1 MNAINKKCNLV
12 FIMFISILF
21 SGCVTKFDR
30 LEYALEFAGE
40 NRRELEK
47 VLEYYRNDSLK
58 YRAACFLIENM
69 PRWYAYDGWQLDTLE
84 VLIRENGKGNL
95 PKDDKMRWRGFDY
108 HTLNKVYDSKVITSE
123 YLIENIELAFKE
135 WKKRPWNKSL
145 SFEDFCDLILPYR
158 IGNERLSNWR
168 SLYNAYY
175 GSLLDSVYTGSDVLL
190 ACKCI
195 NDELNRQGYKYN
207 TEWNVPHYRA
217 DYLFETRIGY
227 CREVSDLIQYAMR
240 SCGIPVAA
248 DFMPYSPDYRYSHE
262 WNVVRDTT
270 GMYIQFGFDR
280 LDPIRGKIT
289 DDGRKKG
296 KVYRYCYALQ
306 NEREILRNYFG
317 WNIGGAEGLYWK
329 DVTSEYFGH
338 NQAIVNV
345 FATDKPLVGLSVFST
360 NGWQVIGEGVY
371 KGSGK
376 AIFNN
381 IEPSIIYVPISL
393 NSGAKPV
400 GYPFMLDRDGHVE
413 EFIPD
418 TINTEK
424 VILKRKMA
432 LIPRVAAWGYSQIGA
447 RIEGD
452 ANVDFKNP
460 KLMAEIKDTMDYT
473 FQVLEGLCP
482 EPVKYIRYIPPVG
495 FLQLAELKLYEDAEL
510 KKEIKITPVTD
521 FPNIERVVDGDILSY
536 VYRKSQGV
544 IKPLVFALDSL
555 RQVKGLYYIA
565 RTDDNY
571 VWEGDRYELLY
582 FDGEK
587 GWKSLGMKTA
597 VSKHISFDA
606 PGNALLWLRNRTKGK
621 EEQVFIYKNNRQ
633 WFNSD
638 FSTYNLGGRKDNNLI
653 WLSHK
658 QGVSL

>member
-1 MNAINKKCNLV
+1 M
-12 FIMFISILF
+12 
-21 SGCVTKFDR
+21 
-30 LEYALEFAGE
+30 
-40 NRRELEK
+40 
-47 VLEYYRNDSLK
+47 
-58 YRAACFLIENM
+58 FLIENM

-84 VLIRENGKGNL
+84 VLIRKNGKGNL
-95 PKDDKMRWRGFDY
+95 SKEDKARWGGFDY

-123 YLIENIELAFKE
+123 FLIENINMAFQE
-135 WKKRPWNKSL
+135 WEKRPWNKSL

-207 TEWNVPHYRA
+207 AEWNVPHYRA

-270 GMYIQFGFDR
+270 GRYIQFGFDGI
-280 LDPIRGKIT
+280 DPVRDKVMN
-289 DDGRKKG
+289 DGRKKG

-306 NEREILRNYFG
+306 NEREVLRNNFG

-329 DVTSEYFGH
+329 DVTSEYFGR
-338 NQAIVNV
+338 NQAVVNV

-371 KGSGK
+371 KSSGK
-376 AIFNN
+376 AVFDN

-393 NSGAKPV
+393 NRGAKPV

-418 TINTEK
+418 TIKTEK

-452 ANVDFKNP
+452 TNVDFKNP
-460 KLMAEIKDTMDYT
+460 KLIAEIKDTMDYT
-473 FQVLEGLCP
+473 FQVLEGLCS

-536 VYRKSQGV
+536 VYRESQGV
-544 IKPLVFALDSL
+544 IKPLVFALDSS

-571 VWEGDRYELLY
+571 VWEGDMYELLY

-587 GWKSLGMKTA
+587 GWKSLGVKTA
-597 VSKHISFDA
+597 ASKHISFDA

-638 FSTYNLGGRKDNNLI
+638 FNTCGQCK
-653 WLSHK
+653 
-658 QGVSL
+658 